1 MLEKVKQKLINGEK
15 VIFVALGDSIT
26 EGYGVS
32 EGWPEKLVKELK
44 KKYSSANIELLNKGR
59 AGDTV
64 EDGLFRLDSDV
75 IDNNPDLVS
84 INFGIN
90 DAMTA
95 VPLSTFERNL
105 NEMITQINDKT
116 EAEMLLITSE
126 ILEDEE
132 ADKIVR
138 KYFDKIQK
146 VSREQK
152 VAFVDIHRHWHQK
165 IREGVELTSLLIP
178 GLDHPNEEGYKLFSK
193 IILDTL
199 F

>member
-1 MLEKVKQKLINGEK
+1 MLESLKQKLINGEP
-15 VIFVALGDSIT
+15 VLYVAFGDSIT

-44 KKYSSANIELLNKGR
+44 KKYSSADIKLINKGR

-64 EDGLFRLDSDV
+64 EDGLFRLDNDV
-75 IDNNPDLVS
+75 IENKPDFVS

-90 DAMTA
+90 DAMSA
-95 VPLSTFERNL
+95 VPLAVFEKNL
-105 NEMITQINDKT
+105 NEMINIIKSKTQ
-116 EAEMLLITSE
+116 AEILAISSE

-132 ADKIVR
+132 ADKTVR
-138 KYFDKIQK
+138 KYYDKIQK

-152 VAFVDIHRHWHQK
+152 IAFVDIHRYWHQK
-165 IREGVELTSLLIP
+165 IREGVDINSLLIP
-178 GLDHPNEEGYKLFSK
+178 GLDHPNEEGYKLFAK
-193 IILDTL
+193 IIADI

>member
-1 MLEKVKQKLINGEK
+1 MLERIRQKLTNAENI
-15 VIFVALGDSIT
+15 VFVAFGDSIT

-44 KKYSSANIELLNKGR
+44 KKYPSSNIELFNKGR

-64 EDGLFRLDSDV
+64 EDGLFRLDIDV
-75 IDNNPDLVS
+75 IEYNPDFVT

-90 DAMTA
+90 DAMSA
-95 VPLSTFERNL
+95 VSLVVFEKNL
-105 NEMITQINDKT
+105 NEMITQIKNRTNADIL
-116 EAEMLLITSE
+116 AITSE
-126 ILEDEE
+126 VLEDEE
-132 ADKIVR
+132 ADKAVR

-152 VAFVDIHRHWHQK
+152 IAFVDIHRHWHQK
-165 IREGVELTSLLIP
+165 IREGIDLNSLLIP
-178 GLDHPNEEGYKLFSK
+178 GLDHPNEEGYKLFAK
-193 IILDTL
+193 VIADI